1 MLKTF
6 HVSGYAVNKRGN
18 TVGIRYSVQA
28 AGAPQAK
35 QTAAEQATAQGYRH
49 PYLSSAIARRTQHG

>member
-18 TVGIRYSVQA
+18 TVGVRYDVRASTVT
-28 AGAPQAK
+28 QAK
-35 QTAAEQATAQGYRH
+35 HAAEQEATAQGYRH
-49 PYLSSAIARRTQHG
+49 PRLSSAITRRGPHG